1 MSRTIALSLGLLL
14 AILLFGVRSVEAGP
28 ISNNNPYR
36 SFNISGVN
44 YASMQWERK
53 YGNKTSKKWSSGRS
67 SGRWFRRR

>member
-1 MSRTIALSLGLLL
+1 MKR
-14 AILLFGVRSVEAGP
+14 AIFGVMLFGLFWALPVGSIADAGP
-28 ISNNNPYR
+28 ISPNNPYR

-53 YGNKTSKKWSSGRS
+53 HGNKASKNWSNGRS